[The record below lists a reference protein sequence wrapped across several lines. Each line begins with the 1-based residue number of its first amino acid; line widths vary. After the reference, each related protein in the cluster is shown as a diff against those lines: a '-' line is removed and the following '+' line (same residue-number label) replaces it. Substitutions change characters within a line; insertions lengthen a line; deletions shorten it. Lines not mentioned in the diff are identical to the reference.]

1 MTENISNIKD
11 QSKKLKTQQMG
22 ILAQADTHGE
32 EELFNSYIR
41 KFPINKVHKVS
52 LLKEVTVCPRN
63 E

>member
-22 ILAQADTHGE
+22 ILAQADTHG
-32 EELFNSYIR
+32 YIR